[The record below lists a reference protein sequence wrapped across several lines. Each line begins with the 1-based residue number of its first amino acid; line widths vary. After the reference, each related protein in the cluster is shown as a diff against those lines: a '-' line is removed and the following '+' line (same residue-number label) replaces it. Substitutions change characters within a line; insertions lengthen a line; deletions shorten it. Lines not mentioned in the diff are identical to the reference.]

1 MGMFSSSQTQN
12 SSSTNDSTS
21 HGNLTDNPAYQQFLA
36 GYGNVAN
43 SGISDISTP
52 TNPYGNQ
59 AGAAQAGVADNLNPA
74 YGAAGSAAAGT
85 TYNADSYRPYMSAYT
100 NDVTNAIRDQFGTT
114 MKQANETIGGNLA
127 SQGALGNSNN
137 VVARANALAPI
148 ANAENT
154 AIAQNI
160 QQGFNQANQNA
171 QAAGNFQLSGANSLG
186 NLANAN
192 TGANSALA
200 NIGQGLF
207 GNQITAQE
215 FPAQL
220 ANLYNQG
227 WLSNNAIQGQTSHSS
242 GTGTSTTTSNPS
254 LFSDIMGTIGMA
266 TSIFSGLPTGG
277 GMGGGGGRSGSASGG
292 VIQPYAD
299 GGAVIDLDPVL
310 LAHLIKGMPPAFK
323 GFADGGDVQDQPV
336 MGVQPWL
343 AKQIEDAKADRGAW
357 DTKNKTNDASAFLT
371 VPGHAAR
378 IGAEL
383 TMIPQAFRA
392 KDAIAKAYDD
402 PSIPTLTNA
411 GVQSAIMG
419 LPFNPTGT
427 AKAILGTMGTGY
439 AAATA
444 KELGLPEAFKPSSA
458 HAEERFDPVRA
469 ALSDSEI
476 KDYERMKRRA
486 VNGDKD
492 VLPILSG
499 YQTRIQKAQDDFND
513 RLKSEA
519 TIKATAGTA
528 EAKAKA
534 DAEREAS
541 IRADAARKDILGK
554 ASASYDSQMAKDRRF
569 SDTEWGKVYDETG
582 GTAPFIVSAAGG
594 ALSGLAKHS
603 LPAAAGEGALL
614 GLAGTSLPFL
624 TDYVNSP
631 SLNPKRQAMVAYN
644 EIAPPDDPRRIRYE
658 ELMKNDQDYP
668 IANPVPELAMQK
680 LFDPRRIGLS
690 LAEGAGAGMTGW
702 TIPKAFS
709 YAAPAAADAAVSTVR
724 GAGNLTK
731 DAVLGTARTLGEI
744 PGATAE
750 SFHKG
755 MGRAA
760 TAKEASAEL
769 QRNASDATRSAVRAR
784 SDALAEREAF
794 AESLRKKG
802 AQTGAADQSVS
813 PLPVRPSA
821 SDRNSGQASGA
832 PSVGVTD
839 TAIALPNRQEIMD
852 ELAAIRQGVEAQKVK
867 AAAGVPDPVKREA
880 IPAPKSPSYVG
891 KYKKMGGPYVASEVD
906 AGREIPATQMLMK
919 QFDDAGLA
927 RPSTKTAHERLT
939 NAETLLGKI
948 RSFNPGISDADAA
961 KMLGSMMANPKK
973 LPSDWGLP
981 KEFILPA
988 VAAPVI
994 GSAMSDKQEVRADG
1008 GMVSPETHALPE
1020 DHSWDHRGVGSK
1032 VRGPDGAFA
1041 PMGVAQRKNGGAA
1054 PNPVRY
1060 KRSYATGGVVVGPVV
1075 GTTGGRTDAKPVS
1088 VPANAYVIPADVVS
1102 AVPGAEGNTLAGM
1115 EKLKQIFGSGN
1126 VGYAAGGTAH
1136 KPVPI
1141 LISDG
1146 EYVVPPEVVAM
1157 HGGGDVKQGHR
1168 ILDAFVKKLRSANIK
1183 KLKALPAP
1191 AR

>member
-21 HGNLTDNPAYQQFLA
+21 HGNLADNPAYQQFLA
-36 GYGNVAN
+36 GYGNIAN
-43 SGISDISTP
+43 SGISDIATP

-127 SQGALGNSNN
+127 AQGALGNSNN
-137 VVARANALAPI
+137 AVARANALAPI

-171 QAAGNFQLSGANSLG
+171 QTAGQFQLSGANTLG
-186 NLANAN
+186 SLANAN

-207 GNQITAQE
+207 GNQISAQE

-220 ANLYNQG
+220 AQLFNQG
-227 WLSNNAIQGQTSHSS
+227 WLSNNGIAGTTSHST
-242 GTGTSTTTSNPS
+242 GNGTSTTTSSPS
-254 LFSDIMGTIGMA
+254 LFSDIMGTVGMVA
-266 TSIFSGLPTGG
+266 GMFKDGG
-277 GMGGGGGRSGSASGG
+277 AIPSY
-292 VIQPYAD
+292 YAD

-310 LAHLIKGMPPAFK
+310 LAHLIKGMPPAFSGK
-323 GFADGGDVQDQPV
+323 FAEGGGVDDDARPV
-336 MGVQPWL
+336 SLKELPLRPYVSL
-343 AKQIEDAKADRGAW
+343 LEDLERNGPRSFPVNHGEIKPNTDWVLEKFGLPGARAADAMESVG
-357 DTKNKTNDASAFLT
+357 DFGK
-371 VPGHAAR
+371 
-378 IGAEL
+378 
-383 TMIPQAFRA
+383 
-392 KDAIAKAYDD
+392 AIALQPFHAGESVADAMEH
-402 PSIPTLTNA
+402 PSLGSITNA
-411 GVQSAIMG
+411 GAQTAMAAFRPLTAAKVLGAGYGAGLAGSALERMPS
-419 LPFNPTGT
+419 LT
-427 AKAILGTMGTGY
+427 
-439 AAATA
+439 
-444 KELGLPEAFKPSSA
+444 SSA
-458 HAEERFDPVRA
+458 NAEGNDPLDVRSRARMTALQKKQTKGESLTRAEREEQNSYLDIMA
-469 ALSDSEI
+469 GA
-476 KDYERMKRRA
+476 
-486 VNGDKD
+486 
-492 VLPILSG
+492 
-499 YQTRIQKAQDDFND
+499 QKAQAEAAAEAERIKQSGLASVEAKRMADEAELD
-513 RLKSEA
+513 RQKKQAAKGEYDSA
-519 TIKATAGTA
+519 VVRA
-528 EAKAKA
+528 EGAKAKA
-534 DAEREAS
+534 LG
-541 IRADAARKDILGK
+541 ADTRY
-554 ASASYDSQMAKDRRF
+554 SDSWLRD
-569 SDTEWGKVYDETG
+569 VYEKTG
-582 GTAPFIVSAAGG
+582 GVPGLTLALAGG
-594 ALSGLAKHS
+594 VGGLDRLAKGPIKS
-603 LPAAAGEGALL
+603 WSDGLRVAG
-614 GLAGTSLPFL
+614 
-624 TDYVNSP
+624 
-631 SLNPKRQAMVAYN
+631 
-644 EIAPPDDPRRIRYE
+644 
-658 ELMKNDQDYP
+658 
-668 IANPVPELAMQK
+668 
-680 LFDPRRIGLS
+680 
-690 LAEGAGAGMTGW
+690 EGAGAGLLAYNGPLAYDTFGAPARNPEKEAYLGYARDLPEGHPLKEWAAKYASTLPDANPTRTTAADEFYDWGKAAKRTLAGGAEGALSALTGHNV
-702 TIPKAFS
+702 PKA
-709 YAAPAAADAAVSTVR
+709 AVAAARGTGALVGDAAE
-724 GAGNLTK
+724 
-731 DAVLGTARTLGEI
+731 GTAATLGGLPTKMQE
-744 PGATAE
+744 GYWKNA
-750 SFHKG
+750 
-755 MGRAA
+755 GRAA
-760 TAKEASAEL
+760 SAKEDALTL
-769 QRNASDATRSAVRAR
+769 QQNASDAGRSAAAARA
-784 SDALAEREAF
+784 DALAARDDLAEAVRRSSAREA
-794 AESLRKKG
+794 AV
-802 AQTGAADQSVS
+802 DQPVS

-832 PSVGVTD
+832 PSVGATD

-891 KYKKMGGPYVASEVD
+891 KYKKVGGPYVASEVD

-994 GSAMSDKQEVRADG
+994 GSAMSDKQEGHADG

-1032 VRGPDGAFA
+1032 VRAPDGSFA
-1041 PMGVAQRKNGGAA
+1041 PMSVAQRKNGGAA
-1054 PNPVRY
+1054 PDPVRY
-1060 KRSYATGGVVVGPVV
+1060 KRTYATGGVVIGPVM

-1126 VGYAAGGTAH
+1126 AGYAAGGTTH

-1183 KLKALPAP
+1183 KLQKLPAP